1 MNAKTNVNTNTDA
14 KRPTVLLT
22 GAAHGIGRA
31 TALALAGRG
40 TPLGLIDRDGPGLAA
55 LVQELRDQGATVA
68 DATVD
73 VTDRDALFLA
83 VAGIESQVGPTEV
96 LLACAGI
103 GTLTLVP
110 ELDTATLRQTLEVN
124 LVGVAHSI
132 EAVLPGMIARGRG
145 HLIGVASMAGYRGF
159 PWMISYS
166 ASKAALIAYLE
177 ALRPGLR
184 RRGVTVTTVCPGF
197 VRTQMSTSV
206 PYQRP
211 VKMIEPEDAAR
222 HLVRAVERRPR
233 NCIFPWNMRIGLA
246 VLRYMPDRL
255 FDALMRL
262 AGPQA
267 LHVEF

>member
-1 MNAKTNVNTNTDA
+1 M
-14 KRPTVLLT
+14 
-22 GAAHGIGRA
+22 
-31 TALALAGRG
+31 
-40 TPLGLIDRDGPGLAA
+40 
-55 LVQELRDQGATVA
+55 
-68 DATVD
+68 
-73 VTDRDALFLA
+73 
-83 VAGIESQVGPTEV
+83 
-96 LLACAGI
+96 ACAGI

-110 ELDTATLRQTLEVN
+110 DLDTATLRQTLEVN
-124 LVGVAHSI
+124 LVGVAQSI

-145 HLIGVASMAGYRGF
+145 HVVGVASVAGYRGF

-211 VKMIEPEDAAR
+211 VKMIEPEEAAR
-222 HLVRAVERRPR
+222 HLVRAVEQRPR
-233 NCIFPWNMRIGLA
+233 NCVFPWDMRIGLA
-246 VLRYMPDRL
+246 ILKYMPDRF
-255 FDALMRL
+255 FDRLMRWV
-262 AGPQA
+262 GPQA

>member
-1 MNAKTNVNTNTDA
+1 MSTE
-14 KRPTVLLT
+14 RPVVLLT

-31 TALALAGRG
+31 TAMALADRG
-40 TPLGLIDRDGPGLAA
+40 MPLGLIDRDGLGLAA
-55 LVQELRDQGATVA
+55 VVQDLKERGATFA
-68 DATVD
+68 DATAD
-73 VTDRDALFLA
+73 VTNREGLLRA
-83 VAGIESQVGPTEV
+83 VASIEAAVGPIEV
-96 LLACAGI
+96 LVACAGI

-110 ELDTATLRQTLEVN
+110 DLDTQALRQTLEVN
-124 LVGVAHSI
+124 LVGVAQSI

-145 HLIGVASMAGYRGF
+145 HVVGVASMAGYRGF

-211 VKMIEPEDAAR
+211 VKMIEPEEAAR
-222 HLVRAVERRPR
+222 YLVRAVERRPR
-233 NCIFPWNMRIGLA
+233 NCVFPWSMRIGLA
-246 VLRYMPDRL
+246 ILRYMPDGW
-255 FDALMRL
+255 FDRLMRWV
-262 AGPQA
+262 GPQA

>member
-1 MNAKTNVNTNTDA
+1 MMSM
-14 KRPTVLLT
+14 KRPAVLLT
-22 GAAHGIGRA
+22 GAANGIGRA
-31 TALALAGRG
+31 TAMALAARG
-40 TPLGLIDRDGPGLAA
+40 TPLGLIDRDGNALAA
-55 LVQELRDQGATVA
+55 LVQDLKERGATIA
-68 DATVD
+68 DAAVD
-73 VTDRDALFLA
+73 VTDREGLIRA
-83 VAGIESQVGPTEV
+83 VASIEAAIGPIEV

-110 ELDTATLRQTLEVN
+110 QLDTPVLRQTLEVN
-124 LVGVAHSI
+124 LIGVAHSI

-145 HLIGVASMAGYRGF
+145 HLVGVASMAGYRGF

-197 VRTQMSTSV
+197 VRTRISTSV

-211 VKMIEPEDAAR
+211 VKMIEPEEAAR

-233 NCIFPWNMRIGLA
+233 NVVFPWDMRISLA
-246 VLRYMPDRL
+246 ILKYMPDGV
-255 FDALMRL
+255 FDRLMRWV
-262 AGPQA
+262 GPQA

>member
-1 MNAKTNVNTNTDA
+1 MSD
-14 KRPTVLLT
+14 RPPIVLLT

-31 TALALAGRG
+31 TALALAARG
-40 TPLGLIDRDGPGLAA
+40 TPLGLIDRDGPALAA
-55 LVQELRDQGATVA
+55 LVQELRERGATVA

-73 VTDRDALFLA
+73 VTDRDALHRA
-83 VAGIESQVGPTEV
+83 VAAIEAAIGPVEV
-96 LLACAGI
+96 LVACAGI
-103 GTLTLVP
+103 GKLTLVP
-110 ELDTATLRQTLEVN
+110 ELDTPTLRQTLEVN
-124 LVGVAHSI
+124 LVGVAQSI

-145 HLIGVASMAGYRGF
+145 HIVGVASVAGYRGF

-233 NCIFPWNMRIGLA
+233 NCVFPFGMGIGL
-246 VLRYMPDRL
+246 VILKYMPDRL
-255 FDALMRL
+255 FDGLMRWF
-262 AGPQA
+262 GPQA